1 MDKEIDQMDDRQI
14 IAAFN
19 AHYRQRGLDPAKFP
33 VLSKRY
39 TKEELEERLSFYKE
53 YIDIILFFVNKFL
66 STIQGTPILVT
77 VTDQWGYLLE
87 CYGEPMFLEAIA
99 ELGITKGVRYN
110 EETGTGSVPLCLRFK
125 RPFHT
130 LGEEHFFE
138 ALHGMAC
145 YSAPFHREDGAV
157 LGTLSLMTGVD
168 SAHPHLLTLLCT
180 MVDSV
185 EREMLLRRNN
195 AHLHTLN
202 QVLLEA
208 NYQGVVVTD
217 AAGRIIDMNDQYLRM
232 LRLDGGDKHLHL
244 GTPVLEHRLVSPYFE
259 RVLARQEECIG
270 VELQDTRMDA
280 DSYYMLDVLPVFDMG
295 GCLCRIIGTLR
306 DITEMK
312 RTEEVLRNTEK
323 LVFAGQLAVGIAHE
337 IRNPLTTVKGLIQ
350 LAGPTSGLRHYDLI
364 MSELDRMN
372 LIVGEFLILGKPQEI
387 RFREDWCMTILQEVL
402 SLIEIEAAKN
412 NVRIR
417 CTCIREEKI
426 SCDRN
431 QIKQVFLNILKNA
444 IQALPGGG
452 RIDIVLEA
460 DDGYQRI
467 RFVDNGIGMPEE
479 VLERI
484 GEPFHTTK
492 LEGYGLGMMIVKKI
506 IASHRGILN
515 ITSEPGKG
523 TTVEMGL
530 PIG

>member
-1 MDKEIDQMDDRQI
+1 MDDRQI

-39 TKEELEERLSFYKE
+39 TQEELEERLSFYKE

-125 RPFHT
+125 RPFQT

-217 AAGRIIDMNDQYLRM
+217 AAGRIIDMNDQYLRI
-232 LRLDGGDKHLHL
+232 LRLDGGDKRLYL
-244 GTPVLEHRLVSPYFE
+244 GTPVLEHRLVSP
-259 RVLARQEECIG
+259 
-270 VELQDTRMDA
+270 
-280 DSYYMLDVLPVFDMG
+280 S
-295 GCLCRIIGTLR
+295 GCWPDR
-306 DITEMK
+306 
-312 RTEEVLRNTEK
+312 RN
-323 LVFAGQLAVGIAHE
+323 
-337 IRNPLTTVKGLIQ
+337 
-350 LAGPTSGLRHYDLI
+350 
-364 MSELDRMN
+364 
-372 LIVGEFLILGKPQEI
+372 
-387 RFREDWCMTILQEVL
+387 
-402 SLIEIEAAKN
+402 
-412 NVRIR
+412 
-417 CTCIREEKI
+417 
-426 SCDRN
+426 
-431 QIKQVFLNILKNA
+431 
-444 IQALPGGG
+444 
-452 RIDIVLEA
+452 
-460 DDGYQRI
+460 
-467 RFVDNGIGMPEE
+467 
-479 VLERI
+479 
-484 GEPFHTTK
+484 
-492 LEGYGLGMMIVKKI
+492 
-506 IASHRGILN
+506 ASA
-515 ITSEPGKG
+515 
-523 TTVEMGL
+523 
-530 PIG
+530 